1 MFHLTLYFLIRT
13 FMFLSNDQLQFS
25 VMKIICRERSGNRL
39 RVNTLMHG
47 AQVCAR
53 HATSCELLRCRV
65 PLSNSAL
72 AALPVEVWP
81 SGTGGSPRGGL
92 ALLVRPLG
100 RAQAVVPTLAR
111 QAPDA
116 ALAVL
121 VILSFVEMALVIL
134 SFLEMALVIL

>member
-1 MFHLTLYFLIRT
+1 MWKCDGR
-13 FMFLSNDQLQFS
+13 
-25 VMKIICRERSGNRL
+25 
-39 RVNTLMHG
+39 
-47 AQVCAR
+47 
-53 HATSCELLRCRV
+53 
-65 PLSNSAL
+65 AL
-72 AALPVEVWP
+72 AVALGVA
-81 SGTGGSPRGGL
+81 L

>member
-13 FMFLSNDQLQFS
+13 FMFLSNDQLKFS
-25 VMKIICRERSGNRL
+25 VMKIICCERSGNRL

-100 RAQAVVPTLAR
+100 RAQMVVPKLAAGDEASA
-111 QAPDA
+111 QA
-116 ALAVL
+116 
-121 VILSFVEMALVIL
+121 
-134 SFLEMALVIL
+134 